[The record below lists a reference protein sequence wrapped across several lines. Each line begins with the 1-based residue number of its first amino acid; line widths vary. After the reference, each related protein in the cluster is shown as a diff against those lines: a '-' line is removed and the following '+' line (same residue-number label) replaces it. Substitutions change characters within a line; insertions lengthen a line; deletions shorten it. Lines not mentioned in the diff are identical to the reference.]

1 MVDLKFSEEEKL
13 KDRRKFPR
21 FDTELK
27 AQFVSKES
35 HRGGE
40 ECTVIDFSRKGMRA
54 KICTTEEINT
64 GSNILLEVFIPG
76 ELEPILVKGKIRWVK
91 QIENGYFS
99 GIELAKELDEIKLSK
114 LQLCTNVNETE
125 KDDKI
130 KIKIVS
136 SGCIRTPQVSKDRF
150 IP

>member
-1 MVDLKFSEEEKL
+1 MVDLKLSEEEKL

-40 ECTVIDFSRKGMRA
+40 ECTIIDFSRKGMKA
-54 KICTTEEINT
+54 KVYTSEEINVGT
-64 GSNILLEVFIPG
+64 NVLLEVFLPR
-76 ELEPILVKGKIRWVK
+76 ELDPIDVKGTIKWVK
-91 QIENGYFS
+91 QIENGYIS
-99 GIELAKELDEIKLSK
+99 GIELSKGLDEMKLSK
-114 LQLCTNVNETE
+114 LQLCAIRNETE
-125 KDDKI
+125 KEDNLKI
-130 KIKIVS
+130 QIISTGS
-136 SGCIRTPQVSKDRF
+136 SLTPKSPKDRF